1 MHALQRR
8 AAGRLQRVRARS
20 LREGTI
26 MNCPYGGPRSHCTI
40 CALGGHR
47 GQVPSIRPL
56 HLGAVVVTR
65 GPRTCFVCGVPIT
78 GDMPWTPDRTEHAL
92 ARLRCHAAVTCP
104 RCTMPAAA
112 DGYCWRCGLPREE
125 KATMR
130 ELSDADLQECIVS
143 GQWRCTVEEV
153 QAAATRLLKE
163 KRAARTFTVTTPD
176 GVNVVLHV
184 GPKEPVRW
192 RAELT
197 KLAEVTRERDEL
209 RDLLI
214 ASVPEDLVGN
224 AELRC
229 PGCGET
235 MTSRIGTELKAR
247 ADAADARLREVLAF
261 VHALATCT
269 HAQADQEWCP
279 DCGAR
284 NLFPRTRLLT
294 NLAARAIVLDGRAA
308 SSGAPAAAA
317 AGTIREEIDTRAKPG
332 T

>member
-1 MHALQRR
+1 MNCPHGFPEGRFCTPCER
-8 AAGRLQRVRARS
+8 AALDAAREQLVAS
-20 LREGTI
+20 
-26 MNCPYGGPRSHCTI
+26 CPYGGPRSHCTI

-47 GQVPSIRPL
+47 GQVASIRPL

-176 GVNVVLHV
+176 GVDVDLHV
-184 GPKEPVRW
+184 GPKPD
-192 RAELT
+192 A
-197 KLAEVTRERDEL
+197 
-209 RDLLI
+209 
-214 ASVPEDLVGN
+214 
-224 AELRC
+224 RC
-229 PGCGET
+229 PQCQ
-235 MTSRIGTELKAR
+235 TSLINELCPMPQCERYLSRPDGYVDPALR
-247 ADAADARLREVLAF
+247 AALLLDVLAF
-261 VHALATCT
+261 VKQLATCAHT
-269 HAQADQEWCP
+269 DAIEWCP
-279 DCGAR
+279 ACGAR
-284 NLFPRTRLLT
+284 RIFERAWLLSS
-294 NLAARAIVLDGRAA
+294 LAAKAMVLDGRAA
-308 SSGAPAAAA
+308 GAAE
-317 AGTIREEIDTRAKPG
+317 RERSRS
-332 T
+332 